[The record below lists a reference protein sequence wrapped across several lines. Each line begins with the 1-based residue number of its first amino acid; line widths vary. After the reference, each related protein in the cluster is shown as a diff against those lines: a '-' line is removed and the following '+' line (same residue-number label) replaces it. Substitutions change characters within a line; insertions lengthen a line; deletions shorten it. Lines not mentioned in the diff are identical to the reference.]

1 MIEESRGSSQLAIMA
16 DTLPVR
22 ARVCLALLAASIALN
37 HLRTSPEFSLAHD
50 TLTLALM
57 WQEGKP
63 VTPDELGEALEAE
76 ESGVAFAILRAKERS
91 EQEFLAWCVF
101 GNAIY
106 YCAYHAFGAVG
117 CQGWGSIGEVT
128 EMTLDDL
135 DKDLRALEPSSTAL
149 MARAG
154 AYLKQ
159 HPSVSLAQLQAQI
172 SRQ

>member
-1 MIEESRGSSQLAIMA
+1 MIEESKGSSQLAIMA
-16 DTLPVR
+16 DTLPAQ

-37 HLRTSPEFSLAHD
+37 HLRTSPEFSLALG

-101 GNAIY
+101 DNAIA
-106 YCAYHAFGAVG
+106 YCAYHAFCAVG
-117 CQGWGSIGEVT
+117 RQGSGSIGEVT
-128 EMTLDDL
+128 EMQLDDL
-135 DKDLRALEPSSTAL
+135 DKDLRTLDPSSMAL
-149 MARAG
+149 MTRA
-154 AYLKQ
+154 ATYLKQ
-159 HPSVSLAQLQAQI
+159 HPSVTLAQLKAQI
-172 SRQ
+172 SKQ